1 VCLGGCVVGCSEFS
15 SSDAGVVSVT
25 VFGDGVA
32 GRAAV
37 GKGVVMV
44 QAVGVQ
50 QVTGDLYAEVQSF
63 YAWQMRR
70 VDALDVEGFAATFTD
85 DGVVVHAD
93 GHRQAGREEMV
104 AGMRAR
110 LPRYKDVAV
119 RHWFGHLL
127 IEAGGAGE
135 DTVRVSYYTLVTQ
148 VDGEGKVSF
157 QPTFTVEDVLVRV
170 DGRLLTRSRVIHR
183 DVPGRPGAAAVL

>member
-1 VCLGGCVVGCSEFS
+1 
-15 SSDAGVVSVT
+15 
-25 VFGDGVA
+25 
-32 GRAAV
+32 
-37 GKGVVMV
+37 MV

-50 QVTGDLYAEVQSF
+50 QVSGDVYAEVQSF
-63 YAWQMRR
+63 YARQMRR
-70 VDALDVEGFAATFTD
+70 VDALDVEGFAATFTA

-110 LPRYKDVAV
+110 LPRYEDVAV

-127 IEAGGAGE
+127 VEVDGADE
-135 DTVRVSYYTLVTQ
+135 DTVRVSYYTLVSE
-148 VDGEGKVSF
+148 VDREGRVSF

-170 DGRLLTRSRVIHR
+170 EGRLLTRSRVIRR
-183 DVPGRPGAAAVL
+183 DVPGGPGVSAAS